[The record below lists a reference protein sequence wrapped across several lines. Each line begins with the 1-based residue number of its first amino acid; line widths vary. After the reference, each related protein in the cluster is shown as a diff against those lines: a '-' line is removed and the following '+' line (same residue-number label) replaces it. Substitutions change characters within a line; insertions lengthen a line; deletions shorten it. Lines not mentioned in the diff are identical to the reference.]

1 MLDYA
6 NNKIVVDGC
15 YGCAYANHKFSLP
28 CGMIYENEFL
38 TISQDWELPINGL
51 IVLCPK
57 HCVEKIEDLTENER
71 NQLFKYVG
79 LTTKYLKEINI
90 SNYFT
95 IEMEEKKGIHFHIS
109 IIPKHSWM
117 IDVAGS
123 YTDNFGE
130 IISYAKKNFKTQKHF
145 DDINKTVLLLKE
157 KFLLTNQKSI
167 QP

>member
-1 MLDYA
+1 
-6 NNKIVVDGC
+6 
-15 YGCAYANHKFSLP
+15 
-28 CGMIYENEFL
+28 
-38 TISQDWELPINGL
+38 
-51 IVLCPK
+51 
-57 HCVEKIEDLTENER
+57 
-71 NQLFKYVG
+71 
-79 LTTKYLKEINI
+79 
-90 SNYFT
+90 
-95 IEMEEKKGIHFHIS
+95 MEEKKGIHFHIS

-167 QP
+167 